1 MGRKTTFPEQR
12 MWRRKWQRFGPGLHD
27 AAGRCILEC
36 GKARHVFSM
45 KRGLS
50 RELRAE
56 CPDKGELCFSS
67 CLVSG
72 SGVEHCSGEGLEGD
86 LSPLMRS
93 P

>member
-1 MGRKTTFPEQR
+1 
-12 MWRRKWQRFGPGLHD
+12 
-27 AAGRCILEC
+27 
-36 GKARHVFSM
+36 M